1 MRRLLESV
9 AEKCVAF
16 GFVGGI
22 DAAVGG
28 STIEADANKE
38 RKGTPRVVENI
49 WLQKEQVQ
57 RPVAEFLASRE
68 GMSCL
73 RCQGRSAN
81 HQV

>member
-49 WLQKEQVQ
+49 WLLSI
-57 RPVAEFLASRE
+57 AE
-68 GMSCL
+68 
-73 RCQGRSAN
+73 
-81 HQV
+81 